1 VFTPS
6 DPARTSQD
14 LAGGP
19 PADPHEIVR
28 ALAEKHGVRPV
39 TATGPLEILDPAQS
53 REARLFL
60 GFRSGMSPDQDD
72 LTAVRAA
79 RILHAP
85 PGAPLV
91 EKVMGL
97 SADDPAGKGTA
108 DFSHVSEVLDD
119 WAKKIHTPPR
129 YVPGRHVAS

>member
-6 DPARTSQD
+6 DPAQTSQ
-14 LAGGP
+14 AP
-19 PADPHEIVR
+19 PADPREIVR

-60 GFRSGMSPDQDD
+60 GFRSGMSPAEDD

-79 RILHAP
+79 RVLRASAD
-85 PGAPLV
+85 APLV
-91 EKVMGL
+91 EKVLGL
-97 SADDPAGKGTA
+97 SPDDPAGKGNA
-108 DFSHVSEVLDD
+108 DFSHLTEVLDD
-119 WAKKIHTPPR
+119 WAERVHTPPR
-129 YVPGRHVAS
+129 YNGNGRHVAP